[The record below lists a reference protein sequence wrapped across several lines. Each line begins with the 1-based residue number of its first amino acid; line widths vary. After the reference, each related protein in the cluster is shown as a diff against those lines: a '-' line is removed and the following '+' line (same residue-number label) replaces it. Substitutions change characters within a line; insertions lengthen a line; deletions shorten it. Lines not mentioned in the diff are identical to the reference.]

1 MFAEKHRPGPSR
13 CILAVSCW
21 HSRLEHLRALCARTQ
36 ASYLFTYQIIL
47 YMLISAFRSLSNC
60 EDQLP
65 HSAGFDPSRQ
75 SWFFGIFKFHKEKV
89 SGGSGNPSIYPSK
102 TSRCESLE
110 LFPTGTIFRSPT
122 APWFDARSQTR
133 TNLGM
138 LHQGDGSLRWCQL
151 QKTARIGTPVLYP
164 IHQTYSKWW
173 VCLVK
178 PTQLSSYGKL
188 PWLIGRFT
196 RKFHG
201 LAMLNY
207 QRVNCWKPG
216 IWKHGARIRNWSQSA
231 GPVWDLWQSA
241 QVVFFH
247 GLRGFTVQ
255 VQPRWNRQVGSVFWI
270 QLILET
276 SWNALILARR

>member
-1 MFAEKHRPGPSR
+1 MWIFGALPYWNHFQVTNSSLIWCTIPNQDQPRDATRREWQFEV
-13 CILAVSCW
+13 VS
-21 HSRLEHLRALCARTQ
+21 
-36 ASYLFTYQIIL
+36 
-47 YMLISAFRSLSNC
+47 
-60 EDQLP
+60 
-65 HSAGFDPSRQ
+65 
-75 SWFFGIFKFHKEKV
+75 
-89 SGGSGNPSIYPSK
+89 
-102 TSRCESLE
+102 
-110 LFPTGTIFRSPT
+110 T
-122 APWFDARSQTR
+122 AKI
-133 TNLGM
+133 
-138 LHQGDGSLRWCQL
+138 CK
-151 QKTARIGTPVLYP
+151 KTARIGTPVLYP

-173 VCLVK
+173 TCLVK
-178 PTQLSSYGKL
+178 PTQLSSCGKL

-216 IWKHGARIRNWSQSA
+216 IWKHGARIRNWSQWA
-231 GPVWDLWQSA
+231 GPLWDLWQSA

-270 QLILET
+270 QLIPQT